1 MGRQIG
7 KRNEC
12 KYRREVKAWVNV
24 GTETIRT
31 SSIQLDF
38 IVEVKERMDQEGRR
52 QGGGLKQ

>member
-1 MGRQIG
+1 MERKIG

-12 KYRREVKAWVNV
+12 KYRREVKTWVKV

-31 SSIQLDF
+31 SSIHLDF

-52 QGGGLKQ
+52 QGGGIKW